1 MLDFHKLYI
10 FLQVAKE
17 GSFTAAAERLLM
29 TQSAV
34 SQHIA
39 DLEAVLGSSLFER
52 SRRGA
57 SLTETGH
64 VLLDYA
70 RRIMSLTE
78 EAQAAATNVHNLT
91 GAALKLAATPGVGV
105 YQLPDWIVSF
115 RARYPNVSVSLET
128 DITPRVVGAVQSGA
142 ADLALIEGEIDPSLG
157 GLTVTALQEVEQWLV
172 VGKQHPWWGRSDVPV
187 AELTGQTFI
196 TRQKSSRSRQWLE
209 DALRRHGV
217 SYSISAEFDN
227 VETIKRSV
235 AAGPCVTILPEYAI
249 RQEQGFGVLHAL
261 KVEGATLQRTLKA
274 VRDATRYFPPPP
286 QAFLNHLR
294 LTLVKP

>member
-10 FLQVAKE
+10 FLQVAKA

-39 DLEAVLGSSLFER
+39 DLEAMLGSELFER

-57 SLTETGH
+57 TLTETGL
-64 VLLDYA
+64 VLQDYA
-70 RRIMSLTE
+70 KRIMALTE
-78 EAQAAATNVHNLT
+78 EAQAAATNVHNLA
-91 GAALKLAATPGVGV
+91 GAQLKLAATPGVGV

-115 RARYPNVSVSLET
+115 RGRYPNVSVSLET
-128 DITPRVVGAVQSGA
+128 DITPKVIAAVQGGA
-142 ADLALIEGEIDPSLG
+142 ADLALIEGEIDPTLG
-157 GLTVTALQEVEQWLV
+157 GLAIQPLQEVEQWLV
-172 VGKQHPWWGRSDVPV
+172 VGRQHPWWGRATVEIG
-187 AELTGQTFI
+187 ELNGQNFI

-209 DALRRHGV
+209 EALRRHGV
-217 SYSISAEFDN
+217 QYGVTAEFDN

-249 RQEQGFGVLHAL
+249 RQEQAFGLLHAL
-261 KVEGATLQRTLKA
+261 RVQGATLRRTLKA

-294 LTLVKP
+294 ALLA

>member
-10 FLQVAKE
+10 FLRVAQE

-39 DLEAVLGSSLFER
+39 DLESVLGSTLFER

-57 SLTETGH
+57 ALTETGET
-64 VLLDYA
+64 LLDYA
-70 RRIMSLTE
+70 RRIMTLTE
-78 EAQAAATNVHNLT
+78 EAQAAATHVQNLK

-105 YQLPDWIVSF
+105 YLLPDWIISF
-115 RARYPNVSVSLET
+115 REQFPNVSVSLET
-128 DITPRVVGAVQSGA
+128 DTTPKVIAFLQSGA
-142 ADLALIEGEIDPSLG
+142 ADLALIEGEIDASIG
-157 GLTVTALQEVEQWLV
+157 GLTVTSLQEVDQWLV
-172 VGKQHPWWGRSDVPV
+172 VGKTHPWWGKPSIEV

-217 SYSISAEFDN
+217 TYSIGAEFDN
-227 VETIKRSV
+227 VETIKRSI
-235 AAGPCVTILPEYAI
+235 AAGPCVTILPEYAV
-249 RQEQGFGVLHAL
+249 RQEQSFGLLHAL
-261 KVEGATLQRTLKA
+261 KVEGTVLRRTLKA

-294 LTLVKP
+294 NTLNS